1 MSRISGFNTQRF
13 VSQEVTAIA
22 ASGGQTGLYSGT
34 GANAVFVRVVKHAS
48 QAGGSTP
55 IAWLS
60 YDPDETT
67 PDATNSMPIYDGD
80 SFWVWPDEIRGAS
93 AASSDAN
100 QPTAHA
106 VLYFIS

>member
-1 MSRISGFNTQRF
+1 MSRIAGFNDQRF
-13 VSQEVTAIA
+13 VNQAVANIA

-34 GANAVFVRVVKHAS
+34 EANALYVRFVKHAS

-60 YDPDETT
+60 YDPDETG

-80 SFWVWPDEIRGAS
+80 ALWIWPDEIRGAS

-100 QPTAHA
+100 QPTVHV

>member
-1 MSRISGFNTQRF
+1 MSRIAGFNTQSF
-13 VSQEVTAIA
+13 VEQGVKIIP
-22 ASGGQTGLYSGT
+22 ASGGQIGFYGGT
-34 GANAVFVRVVKHAS
+34 SINAFYVRFVKHAS

-60 YDPDETT
+60 YDPDETA

-80 SFWVWPDEIRGAS
+80 GLWIWPDEMRGVS

-100 QPTAHA
+100 EPTAHA
-106 VLYFIS
+106 VGYFLS